1 MQITHLDRVFDDFIT
16 KVVGLTKS
24 HTGFYATTGEPNGE
38 GSGVMVATDKF
49 HHLAAAIFAHGGAT
63 ELTTPD
69 DQSIFEHSAI
79 F

>member
-1 MQITHLDRVFDDFIT
+1 
-16 KVVGLTKS
+16 
-24 HTGFYATTGEPNGE
+24 
-38 GSGVMVATDKF
+38 MVATDKF